1 MSEETLRAMLVVG
14 MSFAGMVSLRALY
27 VVIFYQSW
35 SLDELL
41 GFSDDGWETTHMKQN
56 RRDFWR

>member
-1 MSEETLRAMLVVG
+1 MSDQTLRAMLVVG
-14 MSFAGMVSLRALY
+14 SCFAAFFVIRAIYVIALY
-27 VVIFYQSW
+27 KSW

-41 GFSDDGWETTHMKQN
+41 GFNGDGWETETMREK